1 MARPPITWV
10 TTDWH
15 FGHRRMEE
23 ICGRPKDFELEIDRR
38 HRAVIAAQ
46 DTVVNLGDVLMYSEH
61 GWQVMIALFNNTHR
75 SSVLV
80 LGNHDKKTKTW
91 YRGTL
96 AFDVVCDGIIIDG
109 CLLTHKPTPPPPGLL
124 NIHGHWHNLG
134 DRINESPGYD
144 PARQFCVSLEH
155 TGYKL
160 LKLADIKRKM
170 EAK

>member
-23 ICGRPKDFELEIDRR
+23 LCGRPGTF
-38 HRAVIAAQ
+38 AVDIWREHCKVVAEQ
-46 DTVVNLGDVLMYSEH
+46 DIVVNLGDLIFYGDPAME
-61 GWQVMIALFNNTHR
+61 ALIEMANDRASRN
-75 SSVLV
+75 VLV

-91 YRGTL
+91 YRNLG
-96 AFDVVCDGIIIDG
+96 FDVVCDGIIIDG

-155 TGYKL
+155 TGYRP